1 MNDSLKVLKIKIY
14 QPQAHYRM
22 PFTYQRRHTYPIPPY
37 STVIGLLCN
46 LLGIR
51 NNNGDGEPNDD
62 NYLKLKNIKIS
73 IAGTFESKTTEY
85 IWLRNLSKE
94 SHISRFGSYTNRY
107 VGGHIEHIGGQMPAP
122 TDILNDVRLWIYLY
136 HKDESFLD
144 HKGKTF
150 LEEIKDSFENPNNRI
165 SVLHLGRAEDWIV
178 IEDLKFVELKY
189 RKIGGDFKKFFWI
202 PKDLYLPNNKNIN
215 NWEEHYKK
223 IEGIAYRITTYY
235 KLQNGI
241 RNFDY
246 VEVKLNS
253 GELSFCELNME
264 VLFDEEENLPIFLA
278 NLQGGY
284 KENVE

>member
-51 NNNGDGEPNDD
+51 NNTGDGEPNDD

-85 IWLRNLSKE
+85 IWFRNLSKE
-94 SHISRFGSYTNRY
+94 NHVSRFGSYANRY

-136 HKDESFLD
+136 HEEEN
-144 HKGKTF
+144 F
-150 LEEIKDSFENPNNRI
+150 LEKIKNSFENPNDRI

-189 RKIGGDFKKFFWI
+189 RETGGDFKKFFWI
-202 PKDLYLPNNKNIN
+202 PEDLYLPYTENKWN
-215 NWEEHYKK
+215 EQYQK
-223 IEGIAYRITTYY
+223 IEGIAYRITTFYE
-235 KLQNGI
+235 LQDGI

-253 GELSFCELNME
+253 GEVSFCESNSG
-264 VLFDEEENLPIFLA
+264 VLLDEEENSPVFLA
-278 NLQGGY
+278 SLKG
-284 KENVE
+284 V